1 MSNTMR
7 WRVKMGGREFCV
19 ETRDKHD
26 WVDEHSD
33 QTIRTGAF
41 AEIPWRDPA
50 RSSFTVAES
59 VVSTGS
65 WNEAREVTH
74 RSAIEKLAHDND
86 CTEEKDGEVVAVFSA
101 EVIVG

>member
-1 MSNTMR
+1 MR
-7 WRVKMGGREFCV
+7 QNSQQP
-19 ETRDKHD
+19 RDQHG
-26 WVDEHSD
+26 WADEHSD

-59 VVSTGS
+59 VVSMGS

-101 EVIVG
+101 EVIAG